1 MNQKAKVI
9 RAPKNKESNILVI
22 IMKNILTFIGFLAIS
37 VQAYAQNP
45 PPFKNIDGSTKWQH
59 IANFSASVF
68 IIMLL
73 VVTIFLIFANRRAAR
88 SNREL
93 TEIKATLEDRVAR
106 RTASLQE
113 TTAQLQSREAYI
125 TSIVDSMPLMLIGLN
140 QNMEIIQWNHYAEAI
155 TGRPIATVLGKKL
168 WDAYP
173 SITLTPEQV
182 KSVLSSKETITV
194 KHSQRDQYYFDFTL
208 YALTDYPTH
217 FPAANDADNR
227 STNRKVETGIVILVD
242 DITKQMKAENKLA
255 ERDKV
260 SAMGELTSAMA
271 YDINF
276 PLQTL
281 ISTLVNAQ
289 HQLGTGDLN
298 NIRGEFLEALKT
310 AQQSGQ
316 QAIAIIQNLNELASS
331 YHDQKQLAD
340 IPQIMDQSIEL
351 AGSLFADLSG
361 LTFNSID
368 ISREYSPSLPKISC
382 FAPELKQVFIRL
394 LRNSFHSLNTAI
406 KHNSLTPTIHI
417 EIGEFYDSLWIK
429 VQHNGT
435 GLTAEA
441 QQDIFQPFFAMNSN
455 VPACPVEQR
464 LSYPYYII
472 NDHHQ
477 GQMAVTSDSDQGT
490 TFHIQLPIA

>member
-1 MNQKAKVI
+1 
-9 RAPKNKESNILVI
+9 
-22 IMKNILTFIGFLAIS
+22 MKNILAFLMFLVIS
-37 VQAYAQNP
+37 VQAYAANP
-45 PPFKNIDGSTKWQH
+45 PPFRNVDGSTRWQH
-59 IANFSASVF
+59 VANFSATVLIST
-68 IIMLL
+68 LL
-73 VVTIFLIFANRRAAR
+73 IVALFLFFANRRAAR

-113 TTAQLQSREAYI
+113 TTAHLQNREAYI

-140 QNMEIIQWNHYAEAI
+140 QNMEIIQWNNVAESI

-168 WDAYP
+168 WEAYP

-182 KSVLSSKETITV
+182 ASVLTSKETITI

-208 YALTDYPTH
+208 YALTDYPLTQK
-217 FPAANDADNR
+217 N
-227 STNRKVETGIVILVD
+227 ETGIVILVD

-255 ERDKV
+255 ERDRV

-271 YDINF
+271 YDINL
-276 PLQTL
+276 PLQT
-281 ISTLVNAQ
+281 IVSTLLNAQ
-289 HQLGTGDLN
+289 HKLDVADLN
-298 NIRGEFLEALKT
+298 NIKSELLQALKT

-316 QAIAIIQNLNELASS
+316 QAFAIIQNLDELAGT
-331 YHDQKQLAD
+331 YYDQKQLAD
-340 IPQIMDQSIEL
+340 VPQIMDQSIEL
-351 AGSLFADLSG
+351 AGDLFADLSG
-361 LTFNSID
+361 LSFNSIN
-368 ISREYSPSLPKISC
+368 ISREYSPSLPAISC
-382 FAPELKQVFIRL
+382 FAPELKQVFVRV
-394 LRNSFHSLNTAI
+394 LRNAFHSLNAAI
-406 KHNSLTPTIHI
+406 KHNSITPTIHV

-429 VQHNGT
+429 VHHNGI

-464 LSYPYYII
+464 LSYSYYII

-477 GQMAVTSDSDQGT
+477 GQMAVTSDKDQGT
-490 TFHIQLPIA
+490 TFHIQLPLA

>member
-1 MNQKAKVI
+1 
-9 RAPKNKESNILVI
+9 
-22 IMKNILTFIGFLAIS
+22 MKNILAFLGFLAIS
-37 VQAYAQNP
+37 VQAYAGNP

-59 IANFSASVF
+59 VANFSATVL
-68 IIMLL
+68 ILTLL
-73 VVTIFLIFANRRAAR
+73 VVAIFLIFANRRAAR

-113 TTAQLQSREAYI
+113 TTAQLQHREAYI
-125 TSIVDSMPLMLIGLN
+125 TSIVDSMPVMLIGLN
-140 QNMEIIQWNHYAEAI
+140 QNMEVIQWNHYAEVI

-182 KSVLSSKETITV
+182 ASVLVSKETITI

-208 YALTDYPTH
+208 YALTDYPTY
-217 FPAANDADNR
+217 FPAIHHSSNDHLVSHKSEA
-227 STNRKVETGIVILVD
+227 GIVILVD
-242 DITKQMKAENKLA
+242 DITKQMKAESKLA
-255 ERDKV
+255 ERDKI

-271 YDINF
+271 CDINL

-281 ISTLVNAQ
+281 ISTLANAQ
-289 HQLGTGDLN
+289 HQLDVGDLN
-298 NIRGEFLEALKT
+298 NIKNELLQGLKT
-310 AQQSGQ
+310 AHQSGR
-316 QAIAIIQNLNELASS
+316 QAIAIIQNLNELAGS

-351 AGSLFADLSG
+351 ASVLFADLSG
-361 LTFNSID
+361 LTFSNISIN
-368 ISREYSPSLPKISC
+368 REYSPSLPKISC
-382 FAPELKQVFIRL
+382 FAPELKQVFVRL
-394 LRNSFHSLNTAI
+394 LRNAFHSLNTAI
-406 KHNSLTPTIHI
+406 KQSSITPAIHI

-455 VPACPVEQR
+455 APACPVEQR
-464 LSYPYYII
+464 LSYSYYII

-477 GQMAVTSDSDQGT
+477 GQMAVTSDKDQGT
-490 TFHIQLPIA
+490 TFHIQLPLA

>member
-1 MNQKAKVI
+1 MRSDKF
-9 RAPKNKESNILVI
+9 
-22 IMKNILTFIGFLAIS
+22 MKNIFAFLGVLAFSI
-37 VQAYAQNP
+37 QAYADNP

-59 IANFSASVF
+59 VANFSASVL
-68 IIMLL
+68 ILTLL
-73 VVTIFLIFANRRAAR
+73 VVAIFLIFANRRAAR

-113 TTAQLQSREAYI
+113 TAAQLQSREAYI

-140 QNMEIIQWNHYAEAI
+140 QNMEVIQWNHYAEVI

-173 SITLTPEQV
+173 SITLTPQQV
-182 KSVLSSKETITV
+182 ASVLASKETITI

-208 YALTDYPTH
+208 YALTDYPAY
-217 FPAANDADNR
+217 FPSTQQSSDDQPANHKSEA
-227 STNRKVETGIVILVD
+227 GIVILVD
-242 DITKQMKAENKLA
+242 DITKQMKAESKLA
-255 ERDKV
+255 ERDKI

-271 YDINF
+271 YDINL

-281 ISTLVNAQ
+281 ISTLLNAQ
-289 HQLGTGDLN
+289 QQLGAGDLN
-298 NIRGEFLEALKT
+298 NIRGEFLQALKT
-310 AQQSGQ
+310 AQLSGQ
-316 QAIAIIQNLNELASS
+316 QAFAIIQNLNELAGS

-340 IPQIMDQSIEL
+340 IAKIMDESIDL
-351 AGSLFADLSG
+351 AGDLFADLSG
-361 LTFNSID
+361 LTFNNIN
-368 ISREYSPSLPKISC
+368 ISREYSPDLPKVSC
-382 FAPELKQVFIRL
+382 FAPELKQVFVRL
-394 LRNSFHSLNTAI
+394 LRNAFHTLNAAI
-406 KHNSLTPTIHI
+406 KHNPITPAIHI
-417 EIGEFYDSLWIK
+417 EIGEFYDSVWIK

-464 LSYPYYII
+464 LSYSYYMI

-477 GQMAVTSDSDQGT
+477 GQMAVTSDVEQGT